1 MMTMINAEPNSSPV
15 TAASAETIRD
25 EVRSIYE
32 ALDREIADLG
42 PLCQLSGRCCR
53 FAEYGH
59 TLFLSEP
66 EFDLLLREAPAPSRP
81 LDDGETCPWQDLRGR
96 CTAREARPLGCRV
109 YFCDPRHEPHAP
121 ELSERFLARLKRMAE
136 RHKLPWNYAPLHR
149 HTHQAVE
156 EGRLVTEA
164 VPAEV
169 IPIGSV

>member
-1 MMTMINAEPNSSPV
+1 MMNPETNSRTEP
-15 TAASAETIRD
+15 AASVETIRD
-25 EVRSIYE
+25 ELRSIYE
-32 ALDREIADLG
+32 ALDREIANLG
-42 PLCQLSGRCCR
+42 PVCQLSGRCCR

-66 EFDLLLREAPAPSRP
+66 EFDMLLREAPAPSRP
-81 LDDGETCPWQDLRGR
+81 LDDGETCPWQDLQGR

-136 RHKLPWNYAPLHR
+136 QHNLSWNYAPLHR
-149 HTHQAVE
+149 HTHQAFE

-164 VPAEV
+164 VSAEV
-169 IPIGSV
+169 LPIRSV